1 MSIFMTILSL
11 AMIGQISNDQA
22 QTEAAVEP
30 VQQTMPAEE
39 SRATTEIFSPT
50 SKAANTTTEPAG
62 QSEIPDAPNSSA
74 SSTAAGASNSPTSA
88 FTAGDR
94 SSMRSGQAASS
105 RIRPPELI
113 AEALTLPPDSTITGQ
128 PLPLVQALS
137 ASAERRQQFAITRAY
152 WQTAEAVAKYHYCLD
167 QVSRLG
173 RVQSR
178 RGDEASLQAAQA
190 AATAMLR
197 EAELA
202 AGSAQYELAGLV
214 QLPADAAPPLPADR
228 PHVGAYRT
236 NYQELFASR
245 PAPDRA
251 KLIDRTLPIRR
262 MGIDQRAIAI
272 QAAQDALIAAN
283 DAYGTSQGDLGSLI
297 SSSGQLLH
305 QQWTFMETVCRY
317 NQDIAEYA
325 MIVAAPAAT
334 PQVLAG
340 FMIISP
346 RDRGQTL
353 IPEGEGGIR
362 PAGYNEPATFQPTIS
377 GNGRPTP
384 APRNVPGTSVI
395 PVVPP
400 SAQWGSSATPSP
412 MKNEPTLAPQR
423 EAQAP
428 SGKKEPTPAPP
439 RGQAPTGAKSEPT
452 LAPPR
457 DKSKIIEGQGAGGE
471 EQRET
476 DVPRAEIKAK
486 DENQTSPAP
495 SQSEEPAK
503 VRYSVGDPFSR
514 RVETANKPVAE
525 PAGDS
530 NSEYSPALLDKP
542 AAAPAA
548 EASSKF
554 SHRERERVN
563 DPVAESPASALGKAG
578 SSTALYPALVE
589 STPSVRSKQLTL
601 ALHWDRS
608 LPDGAGR
615 PMTLEE
621 CLSRQPGGDRRGT
634 VEAFW
639 MARQRAAEYQ
649 AVSQEIEFL
658 DNLMPLVLERRSQ
671 AEGAAAMLYLRA
683 ARLSDKANL
692 QEAQAALIEA
702 QFELAL
708 RTQMAAEGQWP
719 LPSTPPHAGQ
729 YSLNLESQPRTLLQ
743 SWPMRHLTAAIPA
756 YCTSVQEHAASVVA
770 ADSARAQAVEK
781 YTAGNM
787 PFEQVLEEV
796 DSQTRQTFDFLQTL
810 TDYNRSI
817 AQYAL
822 AVLPPDAQPA
832 RIAAALVV
840 QR

>member
-1 MSIFMTILSL
+1 MSIFMTILSI
-11 AMIGQISNDQA
+11 AMIGQFSSDQT
-22 QTEAAVEP
+22 QVEAAVEP
-30 VQQTMPAEE
+30 VQRTTSAEDN
-39 SRATTEIFSPT
+39 RPTADIFSPAT
-50 SKAANTTTEPAG
+50 QAANSTTEPAA
-62 QSEIPDAPNSSA
+62 QTEIPDAQNSS
-74 SSTAAGASNSPTSA
+74 TSA
-88 FTAGDR
+88 STAGDQT
-94 SSMRSGQAASS
+94 SMPTGQSASS

-113 AEALTLPPDSTITGQ
+113 AEAMTLPPDSSITGQ

-137 ASAERRQQFAITRAY
+137 ASADRRQQLAITRVY

-167 QVSRLG
+167 HASQLG

-178 RGDEASLQAAQA
+178 RGEEASLQAARA

-214 QLPADAAPPLPADR
+214 QLPADAPLPLPADR

-251 KLIDRTLPIRR
+251 RLIDRTLPIRR

-272 QAAQDALIAAN
+272 QAAQDALIAAIE
-283 DAYGTSQGDLGSLI
+283 AYETGQGHLADII

-325 MIVAAPAAT
+325 MIVAAPGAT
-334 PQVLAG
+334 PQVLVG
-340 FMIISP
+340 FMIINTRES
-346 RDRGQTL
+346 GQSL
-353 IPEGEGGIR
+353 NAEGDGGVR
-362 PAGYNEPATFQPTIS
+362 PAGLNEPASNTPTWN
-377 GNGRPTP
+377 GNGKSSL
-384 APRNVPGTSVI
+384 APRNVPGASVI

-400 SAQWGSSATPSP
+400 GAQWGSSAAP
-412 MKNEPTLAPQR
+412 MKTEPTLAPQR
-423 EAQAP
+423 DAATS
-428 SGKKEPTPAPP
+428 SGKREPTPAPP
-439 RGQAPTGAKSEPT
+439 RGLAPIGAKNEPT

-457 DKSKIIEGQGAGGE
+457 GESKPIEGQGARGDG
-471 EQRET
+471 QGDADR
-476 DVPRAEIKAK
+476 PRAEIKLK
-486 DENQTSPAP
+486 TENEASQPA
-495 SQSEEPAK
+495 SQDNDTRSVPGTKEPAK
-503 VRYSVGDPFSR
+503 IRYSVGDPFSR
-514 RVETANKPVAE
+514 RVETANKPAIE
-525 PAGDS
+525 PAED
-530 NSEYSPALLDKP
+530 SPAEISP
-542 AAAPAA
+542 
-548 EASSKF
+548 KF
-554 SHRERERVN
+554 SARGRERAN
-563 DPVAESPASALGKAG
+563 NAVAESPASALADAG
-578 SSTALYPALVE
+578 SSSALYPALVE

-608 LPDGAGR
+608 LPEGAGR
-615 PMTLEE
+615 PMTIEE
-621 CLSRQPGGDRRGT
+621 CLSRQTGGDRRAT

-639 MARQRAAEYQ
+639 IARQRAAEYQ

-658 DNLMPLVLERRSQ
+658 DNLMPLVLERRSRP
-671 AEGAAAMLYLRA
+671 EGASAMLYLRA
-683 ARLSDKANL
+683 ARQGDKANL

-708 RTQMAAEGQWP
+708 HTQTAAEGQWP

-729 YSLNLESQPRTLLQ
+729 YSLNLEAQPRALVQ
-743 SWPMRHLTAAIPA
+743 SWPMRHLAAAIPA

-770 ADSARAQAVEK
+770 ADAARAKAVEK
-781 YTAGNM
+781 YAAGNM

-796 DSQTRQTFDFLQTL
+796 DGQTRQTFDFLQTL
-810 TDYNRSI
+810 TEYNRSI

-822 AVLPPDAQPA
+822 AVLPPDAQPT